1 MNKTIDQTLQRVTEL
16 LASVSKNE
24 ELMGLR
30 GNNVMPSV
38 EALNEL
44 MLQVRSVVFPGFFD
58 RSATTERMRPYRI
71 GVDVERIF
79 CSLARQV
86 AFAVAFGCEQD
97 EATSRSMGQRL
108 AQQFVDQLPEIRR
121 LLLTDV
127 AAIKAND
134 PAVTSAGEVVY
145 SYPVVQV
152 MLHYRT
158 AHALHE
164 LGVPLIPRIITE
176 LAHSATGID
185 IHPAAQIGEYFAIDH
200 GTGVVIGATSIIGN
214 HVTLYQGV
222 TLGAKNFQHDEQGQL
237 LDVPRHPII
246 EDNVVVY
253 SNASILGRIT
263 IGHNSVI
270 GGNVW
275 LDHSVPPHSRIRQG
289 KINSQPGFTD
299 GAGI

>member
-164 LGVPLIPRIITE
+164 LGVPIIPRIITE

-222 TLGAKNFQHDEQGQL
+222 TLGAKNFL